1 MPTYFPEKIMTNV
14 NGLTQPNNQEAI
26 LEEINEEE
34 LEGVVGGFNV
44 LGPLLGGVGT
54 VLDATLTTLLGGLS
68 GLLG

>member
-1 MPTYFPEKIMTNV
+1 MTNV
-14 NGLTQPNNQEAI
+14 NGLTQITNQEAI
-26 LEEINEEE
+26 FEEINEEE

-44 LGPLLGGVGT
+44 LGPVLGGVGT

>member
-1 MPTYFPEKIMTNV
+1 MTNV